1 MPVASQIVRD
11 LQNGQDNKRST
22 VLFVTIWELGEAAGP
37 LFTAPL
43 SEMYGRY
50 KVYNCANVL
59 FIVGITMTAL
69 SQSVEMLVFARFITG
84 CAVAGNVLN
93 PAIVGDLF
101 SSESRGSA
109 MSIIMLAPL
118 LGGAI
123 GPVIA
128 GKIAETSG
136 WRPIMWMALAL
147 AIACEIGF
155 LTLFRETY
163 EIVILKKQS
172 KIITEIDGGDGADE
186 MVVVEKKGS
195 VFWTS
200 IMRPAV
206 VLHSSF
212 ILQILSLYSGFAFA
226 FFYIMSTTLPD
237 ILREKYNMTPVQ
249 VGSSFLSFSEP
260 GLIAALSFKRC

>member
-50 KVYNCANVL
+50 KVYNCSNVL
-59 FIVGITMTAL
+59 FIIGIAMTAW
-69 SQSVEMLVFARFITG
+69 SQSVGMLVFARFVTG

-109 MSIIMLAPL
+109 MSIIMLFPL
-118 LGGAI
+118 LGGAT

-128 GKIAETSG
+128 GKIAESSG

-147 AIACEIGF
+147 AAACEIGF

-163 EIVILKKQS
+163 KVVILKQCKETARLLEDDEE
-172 KIITEIDGGDGADE
+172 ITGKG
-186 MVVVEKKGS
+186 GS

-237 ILREKYNMTPVQ
+237 ILREKYHMTPVQ
-249 VGSSFLSFSEP
+249 VGSSFLSFSK
-260 GLIAALSFKRC
+260 LALTTGR

>member
-50 KVYNCANVL
+50 KVYNCSNAL
-59 FIVGITMTAL
+59 FIIGIAMTAW
-69 SQSVEMLVFARFITG
+69 SQSVGMLVFARFVTG

-147 AIACEIGF
+147 AVACEIGF

-163 EIVILKKQS
+163 KVVILKQS
-172 KIITEIDGGDGADE
+172 KETAGPLEDDE
-186 MVVVEKKGS
+186 VTRKRGS

-206 VLHSSF
+206 VLYSSF

-249 VGSSFLSFSEP
+249 VGSSFLSFSELVLTT
-260 GLIAALSFKRC
+260 GR